1 MRISDWSSDVCS
13 SDLVPN
19 FGLATLGANTF
30 TGVQNYNGNT
40 LSRAVL
46 RDYGEK
52 VNALGDVSG
61 TVAISTADGNVV
73 TATVAGDVSFSFGT
87 TWPAGIASS
96 LTLKLPNG
104 GAHEITWP
112 AGAKWPGG
120 ETPALAPAGGDMIV
134 NITTDRGPTGPGRL
148 APPPAQRPV
157 LAIR

>member
-73 TATVAGDVSFSFGT
+73 TATVAGDVSFSFGP

-96 LTLKLPNG
+96 LTLQLTNG
-104 GAHEITWP
+104 GAHERSAEHTSELQSLMRISY
-112 AGAKWPGG
+112 AVFCLKKKH
-120 ETPALAPAGGDMIV
+120 I
-134 NITTDRGPTGPGRL
+134 
-148 APPPAQRPV
+148 
-157 LAIR
+157 